1 MKKHS
6 KTGVESRFQGTVLG
20 QPGDFKPIKIEG
32 GPAESIEEWC
42 QRTRERAALA
52 AKEKPEQPK
61 NDDSPQVEPDAMAME
76 T

>member
-20 QPGDFKPIKIEG
+20 QSGDPRPIKIEG
-32 GPAESIEEWC
+32 GPAESIQEWC
-42 QRTRERAALA
+42 QRTRDRATITPK
-52 AKEKPEQPK
+52 AKQEQAK
-61 NDDSPQVEPDAMAME
+61 HDDHLHSEPDGMEMA